1 MQLSRRKFLVTGTAL
16 ATAPIL
22 GAPMQL
28 ANAGVSRHR
37 LTASAASIPLLGADA
52 PDTQVLAYNGS
63 VPGPILRFRR
73 GERVELDFDNALDRP
88 TTVHWHGLRVPN
100 DMDGVPML
108 TQAPVAPGGR
118 FRYAFE
124 LRNTGTYWYH
134 PHFQSAEQLDRGLHG
149 VIIVEDDDPPRVDR
163 DLLWVLDDWRLD
175 AKGQIVGDFGN
186 LHDASHQG
194 RFGNTAS
201 VNGSVSK
208 DLRVQAGERI
218 RLRLVNVANA
228 WIFGLDFVAHSPTVI
243 AYDGHA
249 VAPHRPPDGL
259 VIVGPSQRV
268 DIILDLGGAPGE
280 RFEVLDRYFSSQQYK
295 LLDLVYG
302 EDRLRSNPPGDKIA
316 LPAPDLAAPNLTR
329 AERHEITF
337 SGGAMG
343 GMKSA
348 RLAGQET
355 GIRELAQKG
364 KVWAINGT
372 AASRHDE
379 PPVLQLARGHSYI
392 MDFVNET
399 AFSHPIHLHG
409 HPMMVLEAN
418 GEVPAQVTWR
428 DTLLLDPRSRASV
441 AMVADNPGRW
451 MLHCHIPEHQEAGMM
466 AVVQVD

>member
-1 MQLSRRKFLVTGTAL
+1 MRISRRKFLITGTAL
-16 ATAPIL
+16 GAAPML
-22 GAPMQL
+22 GAPLRL
-28 ANAGVSRHR
+28 ANASVNQRR
-37 LTASAASIPLLGADA
+37 LKASVGSIPLLGTGA
-52 PDTQVLAYNGS
+52 PDTRVWAYNGR
-63 VPGPILRFRR
+63 VPGPVIRLHR
-73 GERVELDFDNALDRP
+73 GERFELDFENALEHP

-100 DMDGVPML
+100 HMDGVPVL
-108 TQAPVAPGGR
+108 TQPPVAPGGH

-124 LRNTGTYWYH
+124 ARNTGTYWYH

-149 VIIVEDDDPPRVDR
+149 VIIVEDDNPPRVDR

-175 AKGQIVGDFGN
+175 AQGQVSDDFGN

-201 VNGSVSK
+201 VNGRVPE
-208 DLRVQAGERI
+208 DLQVQSGERI

-228 WIFGLDFVAHSPTVI
+228 WIFGLDFVAHAPTII

-249 VAPHRPPDGL
+249 VEPHQPPDGL

-268 DIILDLGGAPGE
+268 DVILDLGAAPGE
-280 RFEVLDRYFSSQQYK
+280 RFEVLDRYYTRRQYK
-295 LLDLVYG
+295 LLDLIYTN
-302 EDRLRSNPPGDKIA
+302 DRLRSQPLTDKIA
-316 LPAPDLAAPNLTR
+316 LAAPDLPAPDLAT
-329 AERHEITF
+329 AERHEIIF

-343 GMKSA
+343 GMRSA

-372 AASRHDE
+372 VASRHDE
-379 PPVLQLARGHSYI
+379 PPVLKLRRGRSYI
-392 MDFVNET
+392 IDFVNET
-399 AFSHPIHLHG
+399 AFVHPIHLHG
-409 HPMMVLEAN
+409 HPMKVLESN
-418 GEVPAQVTWR
+418 GHVPPRITWR
-428 DTLLLDPRSRASV
+428 DTLLLDARSRASV

-466 AVVQVD
+466 AVVDVD

>member
-1 MQLSRRKFLVTGTAL
+1 MRFSRRTFLLTGSAL
-16 ATAPIL
+16 ATATALRGPVAL
-22 GAPMQL
+22 ADSAAPAQ
-28 ANAGVSRHR
+28 R
-37 LTASAASIPLLGADA
+37 LTASPASIPLLGPDA
-52 PDTQVLAYNGS
+52 PQTQVWAYNAN
-63 VPGPILRFRR
+63 VPGPVLRYRR
-73 GERVELDFDNALDRP
+73 GDRFELEFDNALERP
-88 TTVHWHGLRVPN
+88 STVHWHGLRVPN
-100 DMDGVPML
+100 DMDGVPVL

-149 VIIVEDDDPPRVDR
+149 VIIVEDDEPPRVDR

-175 AKGQIVGDFGN
+175 GRGQIVADFGN

-201 VNGSVSK
+201 VNGRVPG
-208 DLRVQAGERI
+208 DLTVQAGERI
-218 RLRLVNVANA
+218 RLRLVNAANA
-228 WIFGLDFVAHSPTVI
+228 WIFGLDFVGHSPRVI

-249 VAPHRPPDGL
+249 VEPHRPPAGL
-259 VIVGPSQRV
+259 VTVGPSQRV
-268 DIILDLGGAPGE
+268 DVILDLGAAPGE
-280 RFEVLDRYFSSQQYK
+280 RFEVVDRFYARSAYK
-295 LLDLVYG
+295 LLDLLYAP
-302 EDRLRSNPPGDKIA
+302 ERLRSAPPTDSVA
-316 LPAPDLAAPNLTR
+316 LPPPDLPTPRLAG
-329 AERHEITF
+329 AERHRIVF

-343 GMKSA
+343 GMRSA
-348 RLAGQET
+348 RLAGREI
-355 GIRELAQKG
+355 GIRELARQG

-379 PPVLQLARGHSYI
+379 PPLLRLSRGRSYV

-399 AFSHPIHLHG
+399 AFPHPIHLHG
-409 HPMMVLEAN
+409 HPMRLLEVD
-418 GEVPAQVTWR
+418 GEAPPRITWR
-428 DTLLLDPRSRASV
+428 DTLLLAPRSRAAV